1 MFWNVSIVIGV
12 LRVFFFII
20 VLVLRIYK
28 IIIILNFVMINFYK
42 KNFIYFFVKMKLVVF
57 LFVWI
62 LLFICRK
69 KYFIC
74 SNLFFVCLFK

>member
-42 KNFIYFFVKMKLVVF
+42 KILYIF
-57 LFVWI
+57 L
-62 LLFICRK
+62 
-69 KYFIC
+69 
-74 SNLFFVCLFK
+74 